1 MPPVANGAVA
11 TVANFCTLNVAEHRA
26 AGNVSCHSCKQ
37 AADARCTQLRNTAHW
52 RCRGKNCNRAGGR
65 WSLSAHTVRD
75 ANKRACR
82 CTRLFLKSVKVY
94 FWSLSDRSGSL
105 EIAEQLSRSEIISDS
120 ILRLQR
126 PCVHLSKSVAC
137 VWAVCAPVRLILA
150 SPSRRSVSPLN
161 GPTPDATP
169 LWDDVILRG
178 LVRPAPRT
186 DPRRNTPCGG
196 DVILRGPCRSDSSR
210 ASPSEPSQ
218 TSLLP

>member
-1 MPPVANGAVA
+1 M
-11 TVANFCTLNVAEHRA
+11 
-26 AGNVSCHSCKQ
+26 SCHSCKQ

-137 VWAVCAPVRLILA
+137 VCAVRIPAWHILMT
-150 SPSRRSVSPLN
+150 PPHRSVSLPN

-169 LWDDVILRG
+169 LWDDVIPRG
-178 LVRPAPRT
+178 LVGPALRS
-186 DPRRNTPCGG
+186 DPRRNTPVG
-196 DVILRGPCRSDSSR
+196 
-210 ASPSEPSQ
+210 
-218 TSLLP
+218 